1 MTYLIIDPQTY
12 IREDRYKTYETVTAA
27 KISLRAKQ
35 KKAKKAYDKFV
46 AEHGDLAFKSNWF
59 NQTDVRVEVINRSI
73 IITEDEFEK
82 KEPIVI
88 RKCLR
93 TGDTYAEKL
102 NTPPC
107 LSRASNA
114 HWDS

>member
-1 MTYLIIDPQTY
+1 MTYLIIDPQSY
-12 IREDRYKTYETVTAA
+12 IREDLYKTYRTITAA

-35 KKAKKAYDKFV
+35 KKAKKAYDNFV
-46 AEHGDLAFKSNWF
+46 AKHGADGDWF
-59 NQTDVRVEVINRSI
+59 NQTDVRVEVVNRSI
-73 IITEDEFEK
+73 VITEDEFEK
-82 KEPIVI
+82 KEPTVI

-93 TGDTYAEKL
+93 TGNTYAERL

-107 LSRASNA
+107 LSRASET